1 MTEEDCVITNGR
13 LDPASCMITFDQVYH
28 DGPVTKW
35 RARYDRELDAFVEG
49 VWSGECEGT
58 FEAVRKKV
66 AGDEGVEQ
74 AGSGD
79 ASELEVSGEQ
89 EIDRE
94 LQERA
99 EEVRAELKGDLDLA
113 EAAKRVSERKM
124 REEDYCADSL
134 L

>member
-1 MTEEDCVITNGR
+1 MTEEDCVIVNGR
-13 LDPASCMITFDQVYH
+13 LDPASCMLTFDQVYL

-35 RARYDRELDAFVEG
+35 RARYDRVLDAFVEG
-49 VWSGECEGT
+49 AWSGECEGT
-58 FEAVRKKV
+58 FEAVRKNA

-79 ASELEVSGEQ
+79 ASPPRVLEVSGEQ

-94 LQERA
+94 PQERA
-99 EEVRAELKGDLDLA
+99 EKAEGDVDLT

-124 REEDYCADSL
+124 REEDYYADSWL
-134 L
+134 